1 MPGKYQDHVTGEY
14 YETQAEALYQ
24 ERLHQ
29 EFFIAADDE
38 IRAARRK
45 KKKMEHELMEQERQR
60 NIEREAWRQYQA
72 KLKEQ
77 EERKRW
83 MALPREQQIKEII
96 DKTMAKSSY
105 IPPTLFSPAL
115 SGFFVVA
122 IFAVLIKSAPKIDPI
137 WSIIMFLF
145 FIVGLVITKN
155 ALADYKTAKKKDDEL
170 IEEMKETA
178 RKTKSKALTIKLEGP
193 LELKGSVYFLRHH
206 IHFAAKYGFEV
217 TNPELQALYNKVRE
231 KLARFNETQDLD
243 WENLWN
249 EKPRET
255 AA

>member
-1 MPGKYQDHVTGEY
+1 MPGKYEDHMTGEY
-14 YETQAEALYQ
+14 FETQEEALCQ
-24 ERLHQ
+24 ERMYQ

-38 IRAARRK
+38 ARAWRVRQQ
-45 KKKMEHELMEQERQR
+45 MEHERMERDRERTLQER
-60 NIEREAWRQYQA
+60 AWKQYQA

-83 MALPREQQIKEII
+83 QGLPREQQIKEII
-96 DKTMAKSSY
+96 DTTMAKSSY
-105 IPPTLFSPAL
+105 IPPTIFSPAL
-115 SGFFVVA
+115 SGFFVVV
-122 IFAVLIKSAPKIDPI
+122 IFAVLIKSAPTIEPL

-170 IEEMKETA
+170 IEDMKEAA
-178 RKTKSKALTIKLEGP
+178 RKTKSKALTIQLEGP
-193 LELKGSVYFLRHH
+193 LELKESVYFLRHH

-243 WENLWN
+243 WESLWN
-249 EKPRET
+249 EKPKET